1 MGETGS
7 LLVAVALSVASSVV
21 YAAAAVRQ
29 ERLAAGSMSN
39 LARDARWW
47 AAIALNGVGA
57 VLHLVALRYGPL
69 SLVQPL
75 GVLTL
80 VLAVPFAASAGRR
93 GVTAAERRGM
103 ALTVAGL
110 LGLFLVIGSGGGV
123 DTLTGYQLVVLLS
136 ATAAALAALGGRSRV
151 PGASG
156 LWAATAGGIAFG
168 VSSAVSQTIAVH
180 VSADGLAAVARP
192 VVVVATVAVA
202 ALSTAGL
209 LFTQRSYRAGL
220 AAPLAV
226 GTLANPVAAA
236 AIGLVLLGERI
247 AAGTVGV
254 LRALV
259 AAAVAAVGV
268 ALLSAARGAQAD
280 AGRAPAGTTGARA
293 DAGRAPTDTPG
304 APIGARRAAA
314 GPPDGDAYARPRA
327 RVP

>member
-1 MGETGS
+1 MGATGS
-7 LLVAVALSVASSVV
+7 LLAAVALSVASSAA

-29 ERLAAGSMSN
+29 ERLADGSMSS

-47 AAIALNGVGA
+47 AAISLNGVGA

-80 VLAVPFAASAGRR
+80 VLAVPFAAAAGRR
-93 GVTAAERRGM
+93 GVTTAERRGM
-103 ALTVAGL
+103 ALTVVGL
-110 LGLFLVIGSGGGV
+110 LGLLLVIGSASGV
-123 DTLTGYQLVVLLS
+123 ATLTGYQLVVLLS

-168 VSSAVSQTIAVH
+168 VSSAVSQTVAVH
-180 VSADGLAAVARP
+180 VSADGPAAAARP
-192 VVVVATVAVA
+192 VVAAAAVAVA

-226 GTLANPVAAA
+226 GTLVHPVAAA
-236 AIGLVLLGERI
+236 VIGLVLLGERV
-247 AAGTVGV
+247 AGGTVG
-254 LRALV
+254 ALSALI
-259 AAAVAAVGV
+259 AAAVAAAGV
-268 ALLSAARGAQAD
+268 ALLSAARGAS
-280 AGRAPAGTTGARA
+280 AGS
-293 DAGRAPTDTPG
+293 
-304 APIGARRAAA
+304 AAA
-314 GPPDGDAYARPRA
+314 GAASGPPDDAAARLPASVR
-327 RVP
+327 

>member
-1 MGETGS
+1 MGETAA
-7 LLVAVALSVASSVV
+7 LLVAVALSVASSVA

-29 ERLAAGSMSN
+29 ERLADGSMSS
-39 LARDARWW
+39 LARDLRWW
-47 AAIALNGVGA
+47 VAMALNGVGA

-69 SLVQPL
+69 WLVQPL

-80 VLAVPFAASAGRR
+80 VLAVPFAAVAARR
-93 GVTAAERRGM
+93 GVTSAEGRGM

-110 LGLFLVIGSGGGV
+110 LGLLVFVGTGGGV
-123 DTLTGYQLVVLLS
+123 ATLTGYQLAALL
-136 ATAAALAALGGRSRV
+136 AAAAAALVALGGRSRV

-168 VSSAVSQTIAVH
+168 VSSAVSQTVGVHLSTDGPAAVTRP
-180 VSADGLAAVARP
+180 VVAVAAVAM
-192 VVVVATVAVA
+192 A

-226 GTLANPVAAA
+226 GTLVNPVAAA
-236 AIGLVLLGERI
+236 AIGLVLLGERV

-254 LRALV
+254 LLALV

-268 ALLSAARGAQAD
+268 ALLAAARGA
-280 AGRAPAGTTGARA
+280 PAGAA
-293 DAGRAPTDTPG
+293 PPAG
-304 APIGARRAAA
+304 RAAA
-314 GPPDGDAYARPRA
+314 GPRDDGARPLA
-327 RVP
+327 RVR